1 MISPNIK
8 LFAASFILNMITT
21 TINLYS
27 TFATSLSP
35 TFLGTD
41 YTFLRNIRLAIT
53 IVTTALALWYGYRY
67 SKTMV
72 IKQQL
77 QDILITLAAASIIA
91 PLAVYFYLDIRLV
104 AILMFWTPATSVSF
118 FTGMVLGTIQ
128 RGGKLSMPHLE
139 TSLIATVAFYQV
151 WILLRGLA
159 ESLLTTK
166 YLFNPKTMSLQ
177 ASLDIAGLI
186 IYFTYLLTLLDKGRT
201 TNLKENYVDIL
212 YTFLI
217 FDLSSSL
224 ILELANAAFLHR
236 NTLTILNQMVLKVT
250 GSVLRAF
257 GTGFATLSLGYLW
270 GPTEHYWNPHP
281 YSMKP

>member
-186 IYFTYLLTLLDKGRT
+186 IYFT
-201 TNLKENYVDIL
+201 
-212 YTFLI
+212 
-217 FDLSSSL
+217 SS
-224 ILELANAAFLHR
+224 
-236 NTLTILNQMVLKVT
+236 
-250 GSVLRAF
+250 
-257 GTGFATLSLGYLW
+257 
-270 GPTEHYWNPHP
+270 P
-281 YSMKP
+281 YSTKEEQLT